1 MNMKAIIGMFVILTA
16 LFSTQ
21 AQACDADLA
30 RKTALR
36 DLKEEYKRHFELGIA
51 SEVKIYVS
59 FASPIYRALHDE
71 NSKIDQY
78 AVRWFVTVD
87 GRETIGE
94 FKYIANMT
102 LSSGFCSSPLVT
114 MQTIEPEVLNLENTK

>member
-1 MNMKAIIGMFVILTA
+1 MKAIIGMFVMLAA
-16 LFSTQ
+16 LLSTQ

-36 DLKEEYKRHFELGIA
+36 DLKEEYKTHFELGIA
-51 SEVKIYVS
+51 SEVKIYV
-59 FASPIYRALHDE
+59 ASATPIYRALYEE
-71 NSKIDQY
+71 NSKVVQY

-114 MQTIEPEVLNLENTK
+114 MQSIEPEVLTLENTK